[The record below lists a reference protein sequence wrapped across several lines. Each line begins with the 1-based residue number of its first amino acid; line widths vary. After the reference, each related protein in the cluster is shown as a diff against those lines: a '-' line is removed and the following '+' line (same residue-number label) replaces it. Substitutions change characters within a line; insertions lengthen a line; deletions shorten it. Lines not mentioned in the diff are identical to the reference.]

1 MAETP
6 SSPAPE
12 LSAVGAA
19 AESDSP
25 APEPLAAP
33 PGEEGSSVVE
43 PSGAPV
49 SPPALASSDTP
60 ETPVILETQAPA
72 SPPEVELAPPEAELA
87 PPAIE
92 TPSPPLE
99 VSAPPVAPAA
109 EGDVWSAAAMEVVL
123 EAESDGD
130 AGEPRVATTLE
141 VPPLSGG
148 EAGRG
153 AGGGEWDLLV
163 GKVQAWLEQADLP
176 GQWDRLSGP
185 LRGLGL
191 LLGVLLV
198 LKLYGAV
205 LDTLDDVPLLP
216 RLLQLVGLL
225 ALLRFSL
232 TRLTRSSDREEILA
246 DWKRRWDTFSGS

>member
-12 LSAVGAA
+12 PSTPGDAVPSAPAA
-19 AESDSP
+19 APVESVSP
-25 APEPLAAP
+25 APAAPLADDPTP
-33 PGEEGSSVVE
+33 P
-43 PSGAPV
+43 
-49 SPPALASSDTP
+49 
-60 ETPVILETQAPA
+60 
-72 SPPEVELAPPEAELA
+72 A
-87 PPAIE
+87 PPAVE
-92 TPSPPLE
+92 PPSPSLE
-99 VSAPPVAPAA
+99 PPAAAAPPVAAA
-109 EGDVWSAAAMEVVL
+109 ENVVWAVAATEVVV
-123 EAESDGD
+123 EAEATDD

-141 VPPLSGG
+141 VPPLTGG
-148 EAGRG
+148 EAGLG
-153 AGGGEWDLLV
+153 SEGGEWDLLV

-191 LLGVLLV
+191 LLAVLLV
-198 LKLYGAV
+198 LKLYGAL
-205 LDTLDDVPLLP
+205 LDTLDDLPLLP

-232 TRLTRSSDREEILA
+232 TRLTRSSDRQEILA

>member
-12 LSAVGAA
+12 PSTVGGAA
-19 AESDSP
+19 EPDSP
-25 APEPLAAP
+25 APEPLAEPGVAAP
-33 PGEEGSSVVE
+33 PGGEGPSAEE
-43 PSGAPV
+43 PSGAPMP
-49 SPPALASSDTP
+49 SPLASSDTP
-60 ETPVILETQAPA
+60 ESPVILEASAPG
-72 SPPEVELAPPEAELA
+72 APPEAELPPPA
-87 PPAIE
+87 PPAVE
-92 TPSPPLE
+92 TPSAPLE
-99 VSAPPVAPAA
+99 VSPPPVAAAA
-109 EGDVWSAAAMEVVL
+109 ESEAWSVAAIEVVV
-123 EAESDGD
+123 EAEAAGD

-141 VPPLSGG
+141 VPPLSVG

-153 AGGGEWDLLV
+153 AEGGEWELLV
-163 GKVQAWLEQADLP
+163 GKAQAWLEQADLP

-191 LLGVLLV
+191 LLGVLIV

-205 LDTLDDVPLLP
+205 LDTLDDLPLLP

-232 TRLTRSSDREEILA
+232 TRLTRSSDRQEILA